1 MRSFLKSWQFILLFL
16 IFILANFALALYFR
30 LYYLFWWLDIA
41 HHFLGGLWLA
51 FLLNFYLKKTDF
63 TASNLLLLLLLF
75 LGFAAL
81 AGVLWE
87 LGEFIWNRYIWYSGY
102 RLPNIYAT
110 YEDTLSDLF
119 FDLLGVAFGLLLIL

>member
-51 FLLNFYLKKTDF
+51 STALILKNKFGLSVSGRFARPATFLAVMGVL
-63 TASNLLLLLLLF
+63 
-75 LGFAAL
+75 AL

-87 LGEFIWNRYIWYSGY
+87 FLEFGGDR
-102 RLPNIYAT
+102 
-110 YEDTLSDLF
+110 
-119 FDLLGVAFGLLLIL
+119 